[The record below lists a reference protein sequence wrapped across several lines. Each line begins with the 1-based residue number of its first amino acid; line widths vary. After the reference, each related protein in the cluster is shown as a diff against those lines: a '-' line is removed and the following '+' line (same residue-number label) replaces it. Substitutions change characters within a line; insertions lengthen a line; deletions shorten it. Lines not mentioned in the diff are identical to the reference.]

1 MRNKNGKL
9 LKNFRTPFLNTASF
23 AETKCSGTALKSKS
37 QLVIA
42 ES

>member
-23 AETKCSGTALKSKS
+23 AETKCFGTTLKSKS

-42 ES
+42 EL